1 MGRECDKDRKRG
13 ADGGGRGR
21 SVDPAKW
28 VSNFFS
34 KAGTQSFV

>member
-13 ADGGGRGR
+13 ADGGDP
-21 SVDPAKW
+21 VDPAKW